1 MTTILISVPTILLSS
16 TAPSVLS
23 RRSVSVCAALP
34 SGKMLPVDLGRF
46 FRPYGAEHM
55 HAHPPPEPSQTQPAM
70 PSFLVAAVSS
80 VEKKTTRRRCW
91 VWAFL
96 FSPPCLMPKAPSRSG
111 AWLFPRTGSEK
122 ISQQLPP
129 HPSRAESH
137 LQPLLKADRE
147 APPSSAPRSR
157 VRRIQREPTA
167 KQVVTL
173 RLKIN
178 RFCAYRTNDM
188 IFLASTRCTLFKLIT
203 YLCISVRGV
212 CEVDWGGSSPPP
224 FHWSKWVAC
233 GLWHQVWHPWFKW
246 RFSLQKNRWKQSYVF
261 LVPSVPP
268 Y

>member
-1 MTTILISVPTILLSS
+1 MIKILISVPTILLSS

-55 HAHPPPEPSQTQPAM
+55 HAHPPPEPSQTQRAM
-70 PSFLVAAVSS
+70 PSLFWWLLCPLW
-80 VEKKTTRRRCW
+80 RRRRHADAAGCG
-91 VWAFL
+91 L
-96 FSPPCLMPKAPSRSG
+96 FFFFPCLMPKAPSRSG
-111 AWLFPRTGSEK
+111 AWLFPGTGSEK

-178 RFCAYRTNDM
+178 RFCAYSTNDM
-188 IFLASTRCTLFKLIT
+188 ISSTRCTLFKLIT

-212 CEVDWGGSSPPP
+212 CEVDCGGSSPPP
-224 FHWSKWVAC
+224 FHWSGRSGLHVAYDIK
-233 GLWHQVWHPWFKW
+233 LVWHPWFKW
-246 RFSLQKNRWKQSYVF
+246 RHSLQNNRWK
-261 LVPSVPP
+261 LV
-268 Y
+268 

>member
-55 HAHPPPEPSQTQPAM
+55 HAHPPPEPSQTQRAM
-70 PSFLVAAVSS
+70 PSLFWWLLCPLW
-80 VEKKTTRRRCW
+80 RRRRHADAAGCG
-91 VWAFL
+91 L
-96 FSPPCLMPKAPSRSG
+96 FFPPPCLMPKAPSRSG

-188 IFLASTRCTLFKLIT
+188 IFLHPRDARFLNSLPTAYQSGACAKWTVWWQQPTSLSLVKVGCMWPMTL
-203 YLCISVRGV
+203 
-212 CEVDWGGSSPPP
+212 
-224 FHWSKWVAC
+224 
-233 GLWHQVWHPWFKW
+233 
-246 RFSLQKNRWKQSYVF
+246 SLTS
-261 LVPSVPP
+261 LV
-268 Y
+268 